1 MAKNQRHTGKNISNV
16 KVGTW
21 VRGILLII
29 SLVNM
34 ALSAAGK
41 APIPADYN
49 EIYTVVSVVISR
61 CSSAYRLIGK
71 ITALLRRHRLPISSC
86 TSRGSAIEDRARTRR
101 QSDDNSDSFNLLNQL
116 GLFGAWAIVQILK
129 LLGMI

>member
-1 MAKNQRHTGKNISNV
+1 MNKIKDILANIGNV

-29 SLVNM
+29 SFVNM

-49 EIYTVVSVVISR
+49 ELYTIVSVIFSVLVGT
-61 CSSAYRLIGK
+61 SAYWK
-71 ITALLRRHRLPISSC
+71 NNSFTDAAQTADKFLHEQ
-86 TSRGSAIEDRARTRR
+86 GDAKEDA
-101 QSDDNSDSFNLLNQL
+101 
-116 GLFGAWAIVQILK
+116 GE
-129 LLGMI
+129 

>member
-1 MAKNQRHTGKNISNV
+1 MAKNQKTYWQISATS

-41 APIPADYN
+41 LRFLRTTTRFTPSSA
-49 EIYTVVSVVISR
+49 SCSR

-71 ITALLRRHRLPISSC
+71 NNSFTEAAQTADKFLHEQ
-86 TSRGSAIEDRARTRR
+86 GSAIEDPGTDEEAE
-101 QSDDNSDSFNLLNQL
+101 
-116 GLFGAWAIVQILK
+116 
-129 LLGMI
+129 

>member
-1 MAKNQRHTGKNISNV
+1 MAKIKDILANISNV

-49 EIYTVVSVVISR
+49 EIYTVVSVVFSVLVGI
-61 CSSAYRLIGK
+61 SAYWK

-86 TSRGSAIEDRARTRR
+86 TSRARRLRIRARTRR
-101 QSDDNSDSFNLLNQL
+101 QSDDNSDSF
-116 GLFGAWAIVQILK
+116 
-129 LLGMI
+129 

>member
-1 MAKNQRHTGKNISNV
+1 MAKIKDILSNISNV

-21 VRGILLII
+21 MRGILLII

-49 EIYTVVSVVISR
+49 EIYTVVSVVFSVLVGIAAYWKNNSFT
-61 CSSAYRLIGK
+61 SAAQAADEYLHNQG
-71 ITALLRRHRLPISSC
+71 T
-86 TSRGSAIEDRARTRR
+86 AIEDP
-101 QSDDNSDSFNLLNQL
+101 
-116 GLFGAWAIVQILK
+116 GVEEVQK
-129 LLGMI
+129 

>member
-1 MAKNQRHTGKNISNV
+1 MAKIKDILANIGNV

-49 EIYTVVSVVISR
+49 ELYTIVSVVFSVLVGI
-61 CSSAYRLIGK
+61 SAYWK
-71 ITALLRRHRLPISSC
+71 ITALQRRHRPQINIC
-86 TSRGSAIEDRARTRR
+86 TSRARR
-101 QSDDNSDSFNLLNQL
+101 
-116 GLFGAWAIVQILK
+116 
-129 LLGMI
+129 

>member
-1 MAKNQRHTGKNISNV
+1 MNKIKDIFANIGNV

-29 SLVNM
+29 SFVNM

-49 EIYTVVSVVISR
+49 ELYTIVSVIFSILVGI
-61 CSSAYRLIGK
+61 SAYWK
-71 ITALLRRHRLPISSC
+71 NNSFTKAAQTADKFLHEQ
-86 TSRGSAIEDRARTRR
+86 GDAKEDA
-101 QSDDNSDSFNLLNQL
+101 
-116 GLFGAWAIVQILK
+116 GE
-129 LLGMI
+129 

>member
-1 MAKNQRHTGKNISNV
+1 MAKIKDILANISNV

-41 APIPADYN
+41 APLPAAYN
-49 EIYTVVSVVISR
+49 EIY
-61 CSSAYRLIGK
+61 
-71 ITALLRRHRLPISSC
+71 PI
-86 TSRGSAIEDRARTRR
+86 
-101 QSDDNSDSFNLLNQL
+101 
-116 GLFGAWAIVQILK
+116 ILYY
-129 LLGMI
+129 

>member
-1 MAKNQRHTGKNISNV
+1 MNKIKDILANIGNV

-29 SLVNM
+29 SFVNM

-49 EIYTVVSVVISR
+49 ELYTIVSVIFSIRVGI
-61 CSSAYRLIGK
+61 SAYWK
-71 ITALLRRHRLPISSC
+71 NNSFTEAAQTADKFLHEQ
-86 TSRGSAIEDRARTRR
+86 GDAKEDA
-101 QSDDNSDSFNLLNQL
+101 
-116 GLFGAWAIVQILK
+116 GE
-129 LLGMI
+129 

>member
-1 MAKNQRHTGKNISNV
+1 MTKIKDLFANIGNV

-29 SLVNM
+29 SFVNM

-49 EIYTVVSVVISR
+49 ERYSIGRVIFSGLVGI
-61 CSSAYRLIGK
+61 SAYWK
-71 ITALLRRHRLPISSC
+71 NNSFTEAAQTADKFLHEQ
-86 TSRGSAIEDRARTRR
+86 GDAKEDA
-101 QSDDNSDSFNLLNQL
+101 
-116 GLFGAWAIVQILK
+116 GE
-129 LLGMI
+129 

>member
-1 MAKNQRHTGKNISNV
+1 MNKIKDIFANIGNV

-29 SLVNM
+29 SFVNM

-49 EIYTVVSVVISR
+49 ELYTIVSFIFSILVGI
-61 CSSAYRLIGK
+61 SAYWK
-71 ITALLRRHRLPISSC
+71 NNSFTEAAQTADKFLHEQ
-86 TSRGSAIEDRARTRR
+86 GDAKEDA
-101 QSDDNSDSFNLLNQL
+101 
-116 GLFGAWAIVQILK
+116 GE
-129 LLGMI
+129 

>member
-1 MAKNQRHTGKNISNV
+1 MAKIKDILSNIGNV

-49 EIYTVVSVVISR
+49 EIYTIVSIVFSALVGI
-61 CSSAYRLIGK
+61 SAYWK
-71 ITALLRRHRLPISSC
+71 NNSFTEAAQTADKYLHEQ
-86 TSRGSAIEDRARTRR
+86 GSAIEDPGTDEEAK
-101 QSDDNSDSFNLLNQL
+101 DDNSYPFKKSDSRR
-116 GLFGAWAIVQILK
+116 
-129 LLGMI
+129 

>member
-1 MAKNQRHTGKNISNV
+1 MNKIKDIFANIGNV

-29 SLVNM
+29 SFVNM

-49 EIYTVVSVVISR
+49 EIYAIDSAIFSILVRI
-61 CSSAYRLIGK
+61 SAYWK
-71 ITALLRRHRLPISSC
+71 NNSFTEAAQTADKFLHEQ
-86 TSRGSAIEDRARTRR
+86 GDAKEDA
-101 QSDDNSDSFNLLNQL
+101 
-116 GLFGAWAIVQILK
+116 GE
-129 LLGMI
+129 

>member
-1 MAKNQRHTGKNISNV
+1 MNKIKDILANIGNV

-41 APIPADYN
+41 APILADYN
-49 EIYTVVSVVISR
+49 ELYTIVSVVFSVLVGI
-61 CSSAYRLIGK
+61 SAYWK
-71 ITALLRRHRLPISSC
+71 NNSFTEAAQTADKYLHEQ
-86 TSRGSAIEDRARTRR
+86 GSAIEDPGTDEEAE
-101 QSDDNSDSFNLLNQL
+101 
-116 GLFGAWAIVQILK
+116 
-129 LLGMI
+129 

>member
-1 MAKNQRHTGKNISNV
+1 MAKIKDILANIGNV

-29 SLVNM
+29 SFINM

-49 EIYTVVSVVISR
+49 ELYTIVSIVFSILVGI
-61 CSSAYRLIGK
+61 SAYWK
-71 ITALLRRHRLPISSC
+71 NNSFTEAAQTADKFLHEQ
-86 TSRGSAIEDRARTRR
+86 GDAKEDA
-101 QSDDNSDSFNLLNQL
+101 
-116 GLFGAWAIVQILK
+116 GE
-129 LLGMI
+129 